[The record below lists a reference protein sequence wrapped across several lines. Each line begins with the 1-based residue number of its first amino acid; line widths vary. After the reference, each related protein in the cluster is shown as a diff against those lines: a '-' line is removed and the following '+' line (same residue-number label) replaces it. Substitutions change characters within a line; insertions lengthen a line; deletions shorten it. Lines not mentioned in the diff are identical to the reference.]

1 MIATRVKVLYTS
13 SKTLE
18 TYSLA
23 SAIFN
28 SFSLL
33 SDFVDIHGVSI
44 TICER
49 IDYYCCCCFF
59 FCFFCFLFFFFN
71 IMHQVANKHSSFT
84 TGHTLYTTVTVS
96 TVIFDSLTR
105 FVTSQSLANLKVD
118 HSYIDRKIDANV
130 RESQTLEAYTHKPK
144 LK

>member
-1 MIATRVKVLYTS
+1 MITTRVKVLYTS

-49 IDYYCCCCFF
+49 IDYYCCCCY
-59 FCFFCFLFFFFN
+59 FCFLFVFFFN

-84 TGHTLYTTVTVS
+84 TDHTLYTTVTVS

-118 HSYIDRKIDANV
+118 HSYINRKIDANA